1 MWRPQRNSK
10 SSNRVKDEAKGKR
23 SNRSVYNMTDI
34 RKGLKHVSLNGGG
47 GGRKSP
53 RDVVEETMYFWDP

>member
-23 SNRSVYNMTDI
+23 GNRSVYNMTDI
-34 RKGLKHVSLNGGG
+34 RKELKHVSLKGG
-47 GGRKSP
+47 GGRKSS
-53 RDVVEETMYFWDP
+53 RHVVEEAMDFWDL